1 MILLQVMNEIN
12 HSEEVSN
19 YCIDNQLTFTEG
31 YVVMIEQKLAKLE
44 ENLRDL
50 RRDVELTIENISI

>member
-1 MILLQVMNEIN
+1 MNEIN

-19 YCIDNQLTFTEG
+19 YCIDNQLTFAEG
-31 YVVMIEQKLAKLE
+31 YAVMIEQKLAKLE

>member
-1 MILLQVMNEIN
+1 MNEIN
-12 HSEEVSN
+12 PSEEVAN

-31 YVVMIEQKLAKLE
+31 YVVMIEEKLAKIE